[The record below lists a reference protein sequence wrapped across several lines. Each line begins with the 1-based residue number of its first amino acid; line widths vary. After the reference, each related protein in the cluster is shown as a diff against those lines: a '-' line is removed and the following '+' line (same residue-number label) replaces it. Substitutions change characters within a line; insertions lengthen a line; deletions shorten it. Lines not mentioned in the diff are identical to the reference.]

1 MLPAPVPDLPLA
13 PLVALLLALLLP
25 LLLPAAAPAAP
36 PPVHADGSA
45 FGLAVAIEV
54 RDLPADTARAAV
66 AAALREIA
74 VLERETD
81 PGSPAGPA
89 KPIAGTLAA
98 LNAAAGRGP
107 QPIEPHLFQVLS
119 RAADFCLWSNGAHG
133 PLARD
138 LYRLWGHGAVAAVA
152 AALPADDKLA
162 AAVKAA
168 ACGRLVLDPKA
179 HAASLAA
186 GGGIELWGFAEGAAV
201 DRAVAAL
208 RERGVGNAIVG
219 IGRIWRAVGPGPDG
233 KGWRVSLPAL
243 AGMPSPIGEVR
254 LSDQSLAFVT
264 ADDRPL
270 SIAGDVFSP
279 LIDQRSGRPVDGMQA
294 VAVRTLDGLDAEALA
309 AGLFILGTR
318 EGQLRVGA
326 LRPEPSVVWA
336 LGSGAGAPLLVE
348 YHWSATAPRKPD
360 ADGSPRLVLP
370 GH

>member
-1 MLPAPVPDLPLA
+1 MFAMLPQSVPDLLLTP
-13 PLVALLLALLLP
+13 LLALLLAA
-25 LLLPAAAPAAP
+25 LLPAAAPAAP

-45 FGLAVAIEV
+45 FGLPVAIEV

-66 AAALREIA
+66 AAALREVA

-81 PGSPAGPA
+81 PESPAGPA

-138 LYRLWGHGAVAAVA
+138 LYRLWGRGAVA

-162 AAVKAA
+162 EAVKAA

-201 DRAVAAL
+201 DRAVEVL

-219 IGRIWRAVGPGPDG
+219 IGRIWRAIGPGPDG

-270 SIAGDVFSP
+270 SIAGDIFSP

-294 VAVRTLDGLDAEALA
+294 VAARTLGGLDAEALA

-326 LRPEPSVVWA
+326 LRPEPSVLWV
-336 LGSGAGAPLLVE
+336 LGSGAGSPLLVE

-360 ADGSPRLVLP
+360 VDGSPRLVLP